1 MKMFKPGE
9 KPADKKC
16 PQGPDRNAVKII
28 VEKEAKKKITQS
40 RRKNDKAKCKIAN
53 KYKKKI

>member
-1 MKMFKPGE
+1 MFKPAD
-9 KPADKKC
+9 KQPDKKC

-28 VEKEAKKKITQS
+28 VEKEAKKKIAQS